1 MKRGKVHAD
10 LLGDRGLQGQ
20 LNRSISKK
28 GYEALKPVHL
38 AHIQVSAKLVKEPV
52 QIIGMSVKTEVD
64 SNSDGRKRIVN
75 DTIAEPKY
83 QKRLVDL
90 NYEYETGSGRVIVD
104 PVEAEVE
111 VTQHLL
117 NIHLPTLGKTLA
129 SQLKLDKTGQVVL
142 WPQPSDDR
150 HDPQNWSKNR
160 KLTNLIIST
169 MAAFIPDFNS
179 GIGVACLFPLAREY
193 RTTPGEV
200 NNVSSNWSIFLLG
213 PGGLIAVMLAKRYG
227 RLPILFWSQV
237 FGLAFLIGC
246 TFAPNLSTFAAMR
259 CLNAFFSTA
268 PQVTGLLAVT
278 GARFLSARHVPLS
291 LTSTNGESFSRFI
304 HRKACLLNFWGAG
317 FLVSPYM
324 SPCKALRLSRGKHRE
339 RLRIIIP
346 SRFHFERFID
356 THFLCKRQ
364 NYRWAYA
371 IGSFYSILVVL
382 LIAFFVDET
391 IYDRYVTSASDSP
404 DRVTPTSRLRTLIGI
419 TGYKTAHMRCSWK
432 QAVMPTFKLLTKPH
446 CLSLLIY
453 TGVIF
458 GFAIGIN
465 VTNGKFY
472 PIVVFASSPPPLGY
486 GLSQVVVASL
496 YATPVVAVLL
506 GEVIGRYL
514 NDKTVSFLTH
524 RNHGIFEP
532 EMRLWTMY
540 TGIPLIVVGFVVLG
554 GAFQHKWNLG
564 AVVLGWG
571 MAEVGIMITTVA
583 TLNYLNN
590 SVIHLNS
597 FFPVKYRR
605 EQEFWAG
612 LLFHIFKSSGLPGKG
627 HFNHS
632 DVKQRKIPAAKVFT
646 ALEIR
651 VSF

>member
-1 MKRGKVHAD
+1 MG
-10 LLGDRGLQGQ
+10 
-20 LNRSISKK
+20 
-28 GYEALKPVHL
+28 EKP
-38 AHIQVSAKLVKEPV
+38 
-52 QIIGMSVKTEVD
+52 EVD
-64 SNSDGRKRIVN
+64 SNPNGRKRIVN
-75 DTIAEPKY
+75 DTAAEPKH
-83 QKRLVDL
+83 QKTLIDL

-111 VTQHLL
+111 
-117 NIHLPTLGKTLA
+117 LGKALA
-129 SQLKLDKTGQVVL
+129 SQLKLDKTGKVVL

-150 HDPQNWSKNR
+150 HDPQNWPKNR
-160 KLTNLIIST
+160 KLKNLIIST
-169 MAAFIPDFNS
+169 MAAFIPDFDS

-278 GARFLSARHVPLS
+278 DMYPFHLQARM
-291 LTSTNGESFSRFI
+291 
-304 HRKACLLNFWGAG
+304 LNFWGAG

-324 SPCKALRLSRGKHRE
+324 SPWLFGYLVE
-339 RLRIIIP
+339 NI
-346 SRFHFERFID
+346 
-356 THFLCKRQ
+356 

-382 LIAFFVDET
+382 LIALFVDET
-391 IYDRYVTSASDSP
+391 IYDRYVTLASDSP
-404 DRVTPTSRLRTLIGI
+404 DRATPTSRLRTLIGI

-432 QAVMPTFKLLTKPH
+432 QAIMPTFKLLTKPH

-453 TGVIF
+453 TGAIF

-465 VTNGKFY
+465 VTN
-472 PIVVFASSPPPLGY
+472 VVFTSSPPPLGY

-514 NDKTVSFLTH
+514 NDKTVSFLTY

-540 TGIPLIVVGFVVLG
+540 AGIPLLVAGFVVLG
-554 GAFQHKWNLG
+554 GAFQHKWNLV

-583 TLNYLNN
+583 SLNYLNN
-590 SVIHLNS
+590 SF
-597 FFPVKYRR
+597 FFPGEISALLSQARVLGGFAVPYFQI
-605 EQEFWAG
+605 EWASRKG
-612 LLFHIFKSSGLPGKG
+612 ALQSFGCEAAIQAALFLLIVPLVQLKG
-627 HFNHS
+627 EKLRTRYSLKPEVPNYS
-632 DVKQRKIPAAKVFT
+632 KTQ
-646 ALEIR
+646 
-651 VSF
+651 